1 MLLTILVKII
11 LSFDGN
17 SYRRAGSSKY
27 SHQYTEGM
35 ASYIGKA
42 LTTGCAN
49 KRDCYVKTE
58 LMDMSTLEWSD
69 GPDYPFAS

>member
-1 MLLTILVKII
+1 
-11 LSFDGN
+11 
-17 SYRRAGSSKY
+17 
-27 SHQYTEGM
+27 M
-35 ASYIGKA
+35 ANYMEKA

-58 LMDMSTLEWSD
+58 LMDMKTLEWSD

>member
-1 MLLTILVKII
+1 
-11 LSFDGN
+11 
-17 SYRRAGSSKY
+17 
-27 SHQYTEGM
+27 M
-35 ASYIGKA
+35 ANYIGKA

-69 GPDYPFAS
+69 GPDYTFAS